1 MIPLET
7 LLDKGGQ
14 IARFKKGEF
23 LFLKGDRAKYYYQ
36 VVSGEVKMNNFN
48 DEGKEFIQGIFKDG
62 RSFGEPPLFIDRV
75 YPANAQAIKDS
86 EILLLPK
93 KFFFELLANPVTCNE
108 LMNVFARRLYFK
120 AMMAEEIS
128 LEDPEHRILCLL
140 DYFKKYTLKNVSSN
154 KRSKIDLTRQEIA
167 NLTGLRVETTIRV
180 IKSLEAKGRI
190 KLLDRKI
197 HV

>member
-14 IARFKKGEF
+14 IARFKKGDF

-48 DEGKEFIQGIFKDG
+48 DDGKEFVQGIFKEG

-75 YPANAQAIKDS
+75 YPANAQATKDS

-93 KFFFELLANPVTCNE
+93 KLFFELLANANTCVE
-108 LMNVFARRLYFK
+108 IMRVLAKRIYYK
-120 AMMAEEIS
+120 ALMAEEIS
-128 LEDPEHRILCLL
+128 LEGPEHRIICLL
-140 DYFKKYTLKNVSSN
+140 NYFKKYTLKNVSSN
-154 KRSKIDLTRQEIA
+154 KPHKIDLTRQEIA
-167 NLTGLRVETTIRV
+167 NLTGLRVETTIRA
-180 IKSLEAKGRI
+180 IKSLEAKGKI